1 MLCGKQA
8 GNVPTLMLDRNSC
21 YVIVGKRILLKL
33 EISLLPETVVA
44 FMATFYLLDFDYP
57 KYYELGMN
65 VLQYFAASVVQKL

>member
-1 MLCGKQA
+1 MWCAKQA

-57 KYYELGMN
+57 KY
-65 VLQYFAASVVQKL
+65 